1 MEKRISATRA
11 VRDFSEVLNTIKF
24 KGVHYIIERGGKA
37 VASMKPIDEKADY
50 KTLGELKGL
59 LKKLPRLDEELD
71 AFAADLEDILDTSVL
86 IEAERQKAEI
96 DKLTENREEEIF
108 GISVIT
114 VAELL
119 HGLHRADSTKRRL
132 KRSAYVEKIIE
143 LFPIYAFET
152 SIARIYAEL
161 WSDLSKKGIQIGAH
175 DLIIGSTALSL
186 GFSVATRN
194 MRHFERLEGLKI
206 EILTLQE

>member
-1 MEKRISATRA
+1 M
-11 VRDFSEVLNTIKF
+11 
-24 KGVHYIIERGGKA
+24 GV
-37 VASMKPIDEKADY
+37 
-50 KTLGELKGL
+50 
-59 LKKLPRLDEELD
+59 
-71 AFAADLEDILDTSVL
+71 ILDTSVL
-86 IEAERQKAEI
+86 IEAERRKAEI
-96 DKLTENREEEIF
+96 DKLTEDREEEIF

-143 LFPIYAFET
+143 LFPIYVFET

-194 MRHFERLEGLKI
+194 MRHFERIEGLKI